1 MTHIQLVSKVG
12 PDGFLRVPLPQEMKD
27 QELEILLVIQPI
39 QPQVKR
45 QTGGPPGFFEKTYGC
60 LADDQIERAPQGTFE
75 VRESLV

>member
-1 MTHIQLVSKVG
+1 MTHIQLISKVG
-12 PDGFLRVPLPQEMKD
+12 TDGFLRVPLPHEMKD

-45 QTGGPPGFFEKTYGC
+45 QTGWPPGFFEKTYGC
-60 LADDQIERAPQGTFE
+60 LADDPIERAPQGTFE